1 MYQFMAEMSPRRQKM
16 LFAAGVYVLWSLA
29 YGLAAA
35 IFSLSD
41 EDISFFLS
49 LGFIVAAA
57 FNKAPKAEARMIETY
72 PNAAAYIFAFGS
84 AFFWSILLMT
94 PVFLDF
100 IMMYSDGEGF
110 LSAFYVSFA
119 GWGSLSL
126 LIGFPMRTFLLI
138 RREKRAGAE
147 TGGR

>member
-1 MYQFMAEMSPRRQKM
+1 M
-16 LFAAGVYVLWSLA
+16 
-29 YGLAAA
+29 
-35 IFSLSD
+35 
-41 EDISFFLS
+41 
-49 LGFIVAAA
+49 GFIVAAA
-57 FNKAPKAEARMIETY
+57 FNKAPKAEARVIDAY

-84 AFFWSILLMT
+84 AFYWSILLMT

-110 LSAFYVSFA
+110 LPAFYVSFA

>member
-1 MYQFMAEMSPRRQKM
+1 M
-16 LFAAGVYVLWSLA
+16 
-29 YGLAAA
+29 
-35 IFSLSD
+35 
-41 EDISFFLS
+41 
-49 LGFIVAAA
+49 GFIVAAA

-110 LSAFYVSFA
+110 FVRSFLRYLFA

>member
-1 MYQFMAEMSPRRQKM
+1 MRVAIQNFSKNAVISTVSGFRTTK
-16 LFAAGVYVLWSLA
+16 FLA
-29 YGLAAA
+29 CN
-35 IFSLSD
+35 F
-41 EDISFFLS
+41 
-49 LGFIVAAA
+49 
-57 FNKAPKAEARMIETY
+57 
-72 PNAAAYIFAFGS
+72 IFAFGS

-110 LSAFYVSFA
+110 LPAFYVSFA

>member
-1 MYQFMAEMSPRRQKM
+1 MAEMSPRRQKM

-110 LSAFYVSFA
+110 LPAFYVSFA